1 MPENNND
8 ILRQGFLEVSQV
20 AKRLGVSAS
29 TIYRMIDEGLLPAIR
44 IRKTIKI
51 PTVAVNEY
59 LQRQIER
66 L

>member
-1 MPENNND
+1 MAENNND

-51 PTVAVNEY
+51 PTVAVNEC